1 MKRYQMPR
9 LDSKFMVIAL
19 SVLILLYFIVLPLAV
34 LIIDSVVVDGHL
46 DVSSY
51 LTVYGQAVNMRALTN
66 TAKISILV
74 MILSVLITFPLAW
87 LIGRTD
93 LPGRK
98 KFRTILVASYM
109 IPPYV
114 GAIAWTQLLN
124 PDVGYL
130 NALLKTI
137 FSLSKAPFNIYT
149 EGGLIWVLTLFYSPF
164 AFITI
169 SRAMEKM
176 DPTLEEA
183 SRVSGASPLRVLW
196 DVTLPLM
203 APSILAGGLLVFIGA
218 GSAFGIPAIVGMP
231 GNIEVLTTRIVSFV
245 YMGNDSGIRNATTLA
260 VSLMILANGLL
271 FFMTWFMGRKD
282 YTTIG
287 GKSTRPALV
296 ELGKW
301 KGLATFLVAVYAFIA
316 VILPLGSIVITSF
329 MVSMS
334 KGLSLDNFGFDAWI
348 PVLENS
354 QYLDCIW
361 RSLGYAFIAATIGTI
376 LSLFVAYLSVKTH
389 VKGRSLPDLL
399 VMVGGS
405 TPSVVIA
412 LALII
417 TFSGNYGLNLY
428 STMWIL
434 IVSYLVKYMTMSVRT
449 IAASLSQVSSSLEEA
464 GLNSGAGWLRICKDI
479 IMPLIAPSIVA
490 GWFLIFMPS
499 FYELTM
505 SNLLYGSD
513 TQTIGVLLYEL
524 QTYADTQ
531 NASVMSVI
539 ILIIVMVGNLTLN
552 KVSKGHIAI

>member
-428 STMWIL
+428 STM
-434 IVSYLVKYMTMSVRT
+434 
-449 IAASLSQVSSSLEEA
+449 
-464 GLNSGAGWLRICKDI
+464 
-479 IMPLIAPSIVA
+479 
-490 GWFLIFMPS
+490 
-499 FYELTM
+499 
-505 SNLLYGSD
+505 
-513 TQTIGVLLYEL
+513 
-524 QTYADTQ
+524 
-531 NASVMSVI
+531 
-539 ILIIVMVGNLTLN
+539 
-552 KVSKGHIAI
+552 

>member
-334 KGLSLDNFGFDAWI
+334 KGLSLDNYGYRFLKTVSISIAFGALW
-348 PVLENS
+348 
-354 QYLDCIW
+354 
-361 RSLGYAFIAATIGTI
+361 GM
-376 LSLFVAYLSVKTH
+376 LSLLQRLA
-389 VKGRSLPDLL
+389 RSFPFLW
-399 VMVGGS
+399 
-405 TPSVVIA
+405 
-412 LALII
+412 LI
-417 TFSGNYGLNLY
+417 YRL
-428 STMWIL
+428 
-434 IVSYLVKYMTMSVRT
+434 KRT
-449 IAASLSQVSSSLEEA
+449 
-464 GLNSGAGWLRICKDI
+464 
-479 IMPLIAPSIVA
+479 
-490 GWFLIFMPS
+490 
-499 FYELTM
+499 
-505 SNLLYGSD
+505 
-513 TQTIGVLLYEL
+513 
-524 QTYADTQ
+524 
-531 NASVMSVI
+531 
-539 ILIIVMVGNLTLN
+539 
-552 KVSKGHIAI
+552 